1 MGLTGDNNALSGN
14 ILKKGSNDMKRRQF
28 LTGVAGAALLS
39 TMPLGAI
46 RAYAQNAAGVITFGQ
61 STAVL
66 TLDPAHGA
74 FTGYPGGYEAALL
87 LFDRLLDFDASM
99 KIVPQLA
106 ESFKMSDDLQSCEL
120 KLRSGVTF
128 HDGTS
133 CDAAAIKFNIERM
146 MNKEINTTN
155 RPLWDPVAGADV
167 VDATTLVIRTSK
179 PFAQLPNTLA
189 HGSGAIVSPAA
200 IEKSG
205 EAGFAQS
212 PVGAGPYMVDAFSAG
227 QELKLKVFD
236 GYWGDKPGATGVIF
250 RFIAEPATRINAI
263 TTAAVDVIDSVPVQL
278 VSQLSGNADIDV
290 VRKPGL
296 RPIGLAM
303 NLTRPALA
311 DVKVRQALN
320 FAVPVTTIAE
330 KVFYG
335 FAKAPDS
342 PLAFDAIGYKSV
354 GELKFDPEK
363 AKALLAEAGYTAGS
377 DGILAKD
384 GAKLTLSLFAP
395 DGLFPGDV
403 AVAEIVAAS
412 LKQVGVDVQINKIE
426 KGAYW
431 DHLRQDKANLG
442 FDLAMFG
449 FNPSNA
455 SGTYHL
461 ASLFKSNADDNA
473 KPDVWNMGR
482 YRNAEVDEL
491 LKTADSAPAEADRL
505 AALGKAQELIWA
517 DAPYLWLQ
525 INENVSAVRKSVSG
539 VTVMPIVFTNL
550 RSAAKA

>member
-1 MGLTGDNNALSGN
+1 
-14 ILKKGSNDMKRRQF
+14 MKRREL
-28 LTGVAGAALLS
+28 LTGAAGAALLS
-39 TMPLGAI
+39 TLPVGAI
-46 RAYAQNAAGVITFGQ
+46 RAFAQNAAGVITFGQ

-87 LFDRLLDFDASM
+87 LFDRLLDFDADM

-106 ESFKMSDDLQSCEL
+106 ESFAMGEDLTSCEL

-128 HDGTS
+128 HDGTP

-155 RPLWDPVAGADV
+155 RPLWDPIAGVDV
-167 VDATTLVIRTSK
+167 VDDTTVVIRTSA

-200 IEKSG
+200 IEKFG
-205 EAGFAQS
+205 EDGFAQN
-212 PVGAGPYMVDAFSAG
+212 PVGAGPYMVESFNAG
-227 QELKLKVFD
+227 QELKLKAFD
-236 GYWGDKPGATGVIF
+236 GYWGGKPGASGVVF

-263 TTAAVDVIDSVPVQL
+263 TTGAVDVIDSVPVQL
-278 VSQLSGNADIDV
+278 VSQLEGSADIEV
-290 VRKPGL
+290 VRRPGL
-296 RPIGLAM
+296 RPIGLAL
-303 NLTRPALA
+303 NLTRPALG
-311 DVKVRQALN
+311 DVKVRKALN
-320 FAVPVTTIAE
+320 LAVPVQTIAE
-330 KVFYG
+330 KVFFG

-342 PLAFDAIGYKSV
+342 PLAFDAIGHRTV
-354 GELKFDPEK
+354 GETVFDQEQ
-363 AKALLAEAGYTAGS
+363 AKALLAEAGYTPGA
-377 DGILAKD
+377 DGILEKD
-384 GAKLTLSLFAP
+384 GAKLTLQLYAP
-395 DGLFPGDV
+395 EGLFPGDV

-412 LKQVGVDVQINKIE
+412 LKQVGVDAQITKIE

-431 DHLRQDKANLG
+431 DHLRQDKANLAW
-442 FDLAMFG
+442 DMAMFG

-473 KPDVWNMGR
+473 KPDVWNIGR

-491 LKTADSAPAEADRL
+491 LKVADSAPEESARME
-505 AALGKAQELIWA
+505 ALGKAQELVWA

-525 INENVSAVRKSVSG
+525 INENVSGVRKPVTGVS
-539 VTVMPIVFTNL
+539 VMPIVFTNL
-550 RSAAKA
+550 REAAKA

>member
-1 MGLTGDNNALSGN
+1 
-14 ILKKGSNDMKRRQF
+14 MKRRQF
-28 LTGVAGAALLS
+28 LTGAAGAALLS
-39 TMPLGAI
+39 TLPVGAI
-46 RAYAQNAAGVITFGQ
+46 RAWAQSSSGVIVFGQ

-87 LFDRLLDFDASM
+87 LFDRLLDFDADM
-99 KIVPQLA
+99 TIVPQLA
-106 ESFKMSDDLQSCEL
+106 ESFAMSEDLRSCEL

-128 HDGTS
+128 HDGTA

-146 MNKEINTTN
+146 MNRQINTTN
-155 RPLWDPVAGADV
+155 RPLWDPIAGADI
-167 VDATTLVIRTSK
+167 VDDTTLVIRTSA

-200 IEKSG
+200 IEKHG
-205 EAGFAQS
+205 EDGFAQN
-212 PVGAGPYMVDAFSAG
+212 PVGAGPYMVEAFNAG
-227 QELKLKVFD
+227 QELTLKAFD
-236 GYWGDKPGATGVIF
+236 GYWGARPGASGVVF
-250 RFIAEPATRINAI
+250 KFIAEPATRINAI
-263 TTAAVDVIDSVPVQL
+263 TTGAVDVIDSVPVQL
-278 VSQLSGNADIDV
+278 VGQLEGNAEIEV

-320 FAVPVTTIAE
+320 LAVPVATIAE
-330 KVFYG
+330 KVFFG
-335 FAKAPDS
+335 FAQAPDS
-342 PLAFDAIGYKSV
+342 PLAFDAIGHKTV
-354 GELKFDPEK
+354 GETVFDQDK
-363 AKALLAEAGYTAGS
+363 AKALLAEAGYAAAS
-377 DGILAKD
+377 DGTLEKD
-384 GAKLTLSLFAP
+384 GEKLTLSLYAP
-395 DGLFPGDV
+395 EGLFPGDV

-412 LKQVGVDVQINKIE
+412 LKQVGVDAQITKIE

-431 DHLRQDKANLG
+431 DHLRQDKANLAW
-442 FDLAMFG
+442 DLAMFG

-461 ASLFKSNADDNA
+461 ASLFRSNADDNA
-473 KPDVWNMGR
+473 KPDVWNIGR

-491 LKTADSAPAEADRL
+491 LKTADSAPEETARMQ
-505 AALGKAQELIWA
+505 ALGKAQELVWA

-525 INENVSAVRKSVSG
+525 INENVSAVRKPVAG
-539 VTVMPIVFTNL
+539 VRVMPIVFTNL
-550 RSAAKA
+550 RDAAKS

>member
-1 MGLTGDNNALSGN
+1 
-14 ILKKGSNDMKRRQF
+14 MKRRHF
-28 LTGVAGAALLS
+28 LTGAAGAALLS
-39 TMPLGAI
+39 TLPVGSI
-46 RAYAQNAAGVITFGQ
+46 RAFAQSASGVITYGQ

-87 LFDRLLDFDASM
+87 IFDRLLDFDADM

-106 ESFKMSDDLQSCEL
+106 EAYTMSDDLQSCEI

-128 HDGTS
+128 HDGTP

-155 RPLWDPVAGADV
+155 RPLWNPISGADV
-167 VDATTLVIRTSK
+167 VDATTVVIRASA

-200 IEKSG
+200 IEKFG
-205 EAGFAQS
+205 EDGFAQN
-212 PVGAGPYMVDAFSAG
+212 PVGAGPFMVEAFNPG
-227 QELKLKVFD
+227 QELTLKAFE
-236 GYWGDKPGATGVIF
+236 GYWGEKPGASGVVF
-250 RFIAEPATRINAI
+250 KFIAEPATRINAI
-263 TTAAVDVIDSVPVQL
+263 TTGAVDVIDSVPVQL
-278 VSQLSGNADIDV
+278 VSQLEGNADV
-290 VRKPGL
+290 EVFRKPGL

-320 FAVPVTTIAE
+320 LAVPVATIAE
-330 KVFYG
+330 KVFFG

-354 GELKFDPEK
+354 GEIAFDQEQ
-363 AKALLAEAGYTAGS
+363 AKALLAEAGYTAGA
-377 DGILAKD
+377 DGMLAKD
-384 GAKLTLSLFAP
+384 EAKLTLSLFAP

-403 AVAEIVAAS
+403 SVAEIVAAS
-412 LKQVGVDVQINKIE
+412 LKQVGVDIQINKIE

-431 DHLRQDKANLG
+431 DHLRQDKANLAW
-442 FDLAMFG
+442 DLAMFG

-461 ASLFKSNADDNA
+461 ASLFKSNADDEG
-473 KPDVWNMGR
+473 KPDVWNIGR

-491 LKTADSAPAEADRL
+491 LATADTAPEEAARME
-505 AALGKAQELIWA
+505 ALGKAQELVWA

-525 INENVSAVRKSVSG
+525 INENVSAVRKQVTG

-550 RSAAKA
+550 RNAAKA

>member
-1 MGLTGDNNALSGN
+1 
-14 ILKKGSNDMKRRQF
+14 MKRRQF
-28 LTGVAGAALLS
+28 LTGAAGAALISALPAG
-39 TMPLGAI
+39 TI
-46 RAYAQNAAGVITFGQ
+46 RAWAQSASGVITFGQ

-87 LFDRLLDFDASM
+87 LFDRLLDFDADM

-106 ESFKMSDDLQSCEL
+106 ESFAMSEDLQSCEL
-120 KLRSGVTF
+120 KLRTGVTF
-128 HDGTS
+128 HDGTP

-146 MNKEINTTN
+146 MNKQINTTN
-155 RPLWDPVAGADV
+155 RPLWDPIAGADI
-167 VDATTLVIRTSK
+167 VDDKTLVIRTSA

-205 EAGFAQS
+205 EDGFAQS
-212 PVGAGPYMVDAFSAG
+212 PVGAGPYMVDAFNAG
-227 QELKLKVFD
+227 QELTLKAFD
-236 GYWGDKPGATGVIF
+236 GYWGDKPGASGVVF
-250 RFIAEPATRINAI
+250 KFIAEPATRINAI
-263 TTAAVDVIDSVPVQL
+263 TTGAVDVIDSVPVQL
-278 VSQLSGNADIDV
+278 VSQLEGNAEVEV

-296 RPIGLAM
+296 RPIGMAM

-311 DVKVRQALN
+311 DVKVRRALN
-320 FAVPVTTIAE
+320 LAVPVATIAE
-330 KVFYG
+330 KVFFG

-342 PLAFDAIGYKSV
+342 PLAFDAIGHKSV
-354 GELKFDPEK
+354 GETVFDQTQ

-377 DGILAKD
+377 DGMLEKD
-384 GAKLTLSLFAP
+384 GAKLTLSLYVP
-395 DGLFPGDV
+395 EGLFPGDV

-412 LKQVGVDVQINKIE
+412 LKQVGVDAQITKIE

-431 DHLRQDKANLG
+431 DYLRQDKANLAW
-442 FDLAMFG
+442 DLGMFG

-473 KPDVWNMGR
+473 KPDVWNIGR
-482 YRNAEVDEL
+482 YRNPEVDAL
-491 LKTADSAPAEADRL
+491 LETADSAPAEAARL
-505 AALGKAQELIWA
+505 EALGKAQELIWA

-525 INENVSAVRKSVSG
+525 INENVSAARKPVTG

-550 RSAAKA
+550 RAARKA

>member
-1 MGLTGDNNALSGN
+1 
-14 ILKKGSNDMKRRQF
+14 MKRREF
-28 LTGVAGAALLS
+28 LTGMAGAAALS
-39 TMPLGAI
+39 TLPAGAI
-46 RAYAQNAAGVITFGQ
+46 RAFAQNAAGVITFGQ

-87 LFDRLLDFDASM
+87 LFDRLLDFDADM

-106 ESFKMSDDLQSCEL
+106 ESFAMSDDLQSCEL
-120 KLRSGVTF
+120 KLRTGITF
-128 HDGTS
+128 HDGTP

-155 RPLWDPVAGADV
+155 RPLWDPITGADI
-167 VDATTLVIRTSK
+167 VDDTTLVIRTSA

-212 PVGAGPYMVDAFSAG
+212 PVGAGPYMVDAFNAG
-227 QELKLKVFD
+227 QELKLKAFD
-236 GYWGDKPGATGVIF
+236 GYWGEKPGASGVVF
-250 RFIAEPATRINAI
+250 KFIAEPATRINALS
-263 TTAAVDVIDSVPVQL
+263 TGAVDVIDSVPVQL
-278 VSQLSGNADIDV
+278 VSQLQGNADVEV
-290 VRKPGL
+290 VRRPGL
-296 RPIGLAM
+296 RPIGLAL

-311 DVKVRQALN
+311 DVKVRKALN
-320 FAVPVTTIAE
+320 LAVPVATIAE
-330 KVFYG
+330 KVFFG

-342 PLAFDAIGYKSV
+342 PLAFDAIGHKTV
-354 GELKFDPEK
+354 GETVFDQEQ
-363 AKALLAEAGYTAGS
+363 AKALLADAGYSAGA
-377 DGILAKD
+377 DGVLEKD
-384 GAKLTLSLFAP
+384 GAKLTLALFAP
-395 DGLFPGDV
+395 EGLFPGDV
-403 AVAEIVAAS
+403 QVAEIVAAS
-412 LKQVGVDVQINKIE
+412 LKQVGVDAQITKIE

-431 DHLRQDKANLG
+431 DHLRQDKANLAW
-442 FDLAMFG
+442 DLAMFG

-473 KPDVWNMGR
+473 KPDVWNIGR
-482 YRNAEVDEL
+482 YSNAQVDEL
-491 LKTADSAPAEADRL
+491 LKTADSAPEESARL
-505 AALGKAQELIWA
+505 DALGKAQELVWA

-525 INENVSAVRKSVSG
+525 INENVSAVRKPVTGVS
-539 VTVMPIVFTNL
+539 VMPIVFTNL
-550 RSAAKA
+550 RNAKKA

>member
-1 MGLTGDNNALSGN
+1 
-14 ILKKGSNDMKRRQF
+14 MKRRHF
-28 LTGVAGAALLS
+28 LTGAAGAALLS
-39 TMPLGAI
+39 TLPVSSI
-46 RAYAQNAAGVITFGQ
+46 RAFAQSASGVITYGQ

-87 LFDRLLDFDASM
+87 IFDRLLDFDADM
-99 KIVPQLA
+99 TIVPQLA
-106 ESFKMSDDLQSCEL
+106 EAFTMSDDLQSCEI

-128 HDGTS
+128 HDGTP

-155 RPLWDPVAGADV
+155 RPLWNPISGAEV
-167 VDATTLVIRTSK
+167 VDDTTVVIRTSA

-200 IEKSG
+200 IEKFG
-205 EAGFAQS
+205 EDGFAQN
-212 PVGAGPYMVDAFSAG
+212 PVGAGPYMVEAFNAG
-227 QELKLKVFD
+227 QELTLKAFD
-236 GYWGDKPGATGVIF
+236 GYWGEKPGASGVVF
-250 RFIAEPATRINAI
+250 KFIAEPATRINAI
-263 TTAAVDVIDSVPVQL
+263 TTGAVDVIDSVPVQL
-278 VSQLSGNADIDV
+278 VSQLEGNADVDV

-311 DVKVRQALN
+311 DIKVRKALN
-320 FAVPVTTIAE
+320 LAVPVATIAE
-330 KVFYG
+330 KVFFG

-342 PLAFDAIGYKSV
+342 PLAFDAIGHKSV
-354 GELKFDPEK
+354 GETVFDQEK

-377 DGILAKD
+377 DGVLAKD

-395 DGLFPGDV
+395 EGLFPGDV
-403 AVAEIVAAS
+403 SVAEIVAAS
-412 LKQVGVDVQINKIE
+412 LKQVGIDAQITKIE

-431 DHLRQDKANLG
+431 DHLRQDKANLAW
-442 FDLAMFG
+442 DLAMVG

-461 ASLFKSNADDNA
+461 ASLFKSNADDEG
-473 KPDVWNMGR
+473 KPDVWNIGR

-491 LKTADSAPAEADRL
+491 LNVADSAPEESARME
-505 AALGKAQELIWA
+505 ALGKAQELVWA

-525 INENVSAVRKSVSG
+525 INENVSAVRKPVTG

-550 RSAAKA
+550 RNAAKA